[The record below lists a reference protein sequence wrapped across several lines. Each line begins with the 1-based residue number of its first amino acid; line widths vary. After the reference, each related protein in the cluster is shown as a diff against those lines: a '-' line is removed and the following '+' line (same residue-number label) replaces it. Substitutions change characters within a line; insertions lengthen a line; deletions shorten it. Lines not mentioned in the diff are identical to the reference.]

1 LKLNK
6 KITDQDLKINELKGR
21 IQKEMGIY
29 DETKNAFD
37 ESIKKMSVSNP
48 SNADF
53 LKMRKENE
61 KLTSENKRL
70 TFELETAQKVAN
82 DYRESMSN

>member
-1 LKLNK
+1 
-6 KITDQDLKINELKGR
+6 
-21 IQKEMGIY
+21 MGIQ
-29 DETKNAFD
+29 DDTKNAFD

-70 TFELETAQKVAN
+70 SFELETAQKVAN

>member
-1 LKLNK
+1 MKLNK

>member
-1 LKLNK
+1 
-6 KITDQDLKINELKGR
+6 
-21 IQKEMGIY
+21 MGIQ
-29 DETKNAFD
+29 DDTKNAFD

-61 KLTSENKRL
+61 KLTCENKRL
-70 TFELETAQKVAN
+70 SFELETAQKIAN

>member
-1 LKLNK
+1 MKLNK

-53 LKMRKENE
+53 LKMKKENE

>member
-1 LKLNK
+1 
-6 KITDQDLKINELKGR
+6 
-21 IQKEMGIY
+21 MGIQ
-29 DETKNAFD
+29 DDTKNAFD